1 MIKYYITKKVILCGI
16 NNIFKQGINMK
27 KLKFLTTSLL
37 FSMALNATTIY
48 YNGEGN
54 DIGEWSIIEDASTD
68 NASLTE
74 IHDDTLNSTVMQFTD
89 GGVYR
94 LALPNNQFWANST
107 EKVLSFDM
115 RLNSYYTIFVY
126 VDTLDGPKVLFYN
139 AINVHVGHHGV
150 GILNAIGNGRTHMFE
165 RSGWMEPHGAPAFNR
180 NGWVRA
186 TLDLDR
192 ELRDTEPD
200 NRVVRVLSMRVAGTA
215 GRIDNVS
222 LSNPTRV
229 THGEDEEDWSITA
242 GVPAGGTIDEHQ
254 EGGDRGEVISFSGTD
269 TSNSYSTGG
278 WNDTTHDIIQWK
290 MKTSNNYKFIV
301 HTTTA
306 NGARDLIYVTDR
318 ADRALNANNEIGI
331 GIGWSRDGDG
341 VPYGNGTDGRWQTM
355 TRNVATDIAEF
366 DHGNTL
372 TSINGV
378 TVMGT
383 NGRTSTAPMAA
394 SDILF
399 DDLQLFSSVTPT
411 LATGEA
417 YELHSWN
424 LGMNSVKIS
433 FKDDSEG
440 EAGFKYINA
449 DTQEQLGVDLAP
461 MAGVGSSGIGQI
473 NGLTP
478 NTTYNIS
485 VQTFFNDGRASTL
498 SEPLSITT
506 LVDPN
511 AGNEAADDLHR
522 WRLRSDSVR
531 ISFKDNAN
539 GEIGFKYINDAT
551 GTQMGNDLPATAGT
565 GTASIGQING
575 LTQNTTYTVRVHTLF
590 DDGRATAISEP
601 ITFTTLVDP
610 NAGNEA
616 ADDLH
621 FWTLRATSVKISFRD
636 NAEGETEFRFVNDA
650 TGEQMGNS
658 LPATTG
664 TGTASIGQING
675 LTANTTY
682 TVRVHTL
689 FNDGRATAISEPISF
704 TTLAQ

>member
-1 MIKYYITKKVILCGI
+1 
-16 NNIFKQGINMK
+16 MK
-27 KLKFLTTSLL
+27 NLKFLTTALML
-37 FSMALNATTIY
+37 SMTLNATTIY

-54 DIGEWSIIEDASTD
+54 DVGEWSIMEDASTD

-74 IHDDTLNSTVMQFTD
+74 VHDDTLNSTVMQFTD

-94 LALPNNQFWANST
+94 LLLPNNQFWANDT

-115 RLNSYYTIFVY
+115 RLNSYYTIYVY

-150 GILNAIGNGRTHMFE
+150 GILNAIGNGSRTYFLEGNNIPLEEQH
-165 RSGWMEPHGAPAFNR
+165 NR

-229 THGEDEEDWSITA
+229 THGANVADWSITS
-242 GVPAGGTIDEHQ
+242 GVPAGGTIEEHQ
-254 EGGDRGEVISFSGTD
+254 EGGERGEVISFSGTD
-269 TSNSYSTGG
+269 TSNSYSTGE

-290 MKTSNNYKFIV
+290 MKTSDNYKFIV

-318 ADRALNANNEIGI
+318 ADRSLNANNEIGI

-341 VPYGNGTDGRWQTM
+341 VPYGDGTDGRWQTM

-378 TVMGT
+378 TVVGT
-383 NGRTSTAPMAA
+383 HSRTSTAPMAA

-440 EAGFKYINA
+440 ETGFRYINA
-449 DTQEQLGVDLAP
+449 DTGEQLGVDLAP

-478 NTTYNIS
+478 NTTYNIK
-485 VQTFFNDGRASTL
+485 VETLFNDGRANTL
-498 SEPLSITT
+498 SEPLSI
-506 LVDPN
+506 
-511 AGNEAADDLHR
+511 
-522 WRLRSDSVR
+522 
-531 ISFKDNAN
+531 
-539 GEIGFKYINDAT
+539 
-551 GTQMGNDLPATAGT
+551 
-565 GTASIGQING
+565 
-575 LTQNTTYTVRVHTLF
+575 
-590 DDGRATAISEP
+590 
-601 ITFTTLVDP
+601 TTLVDP

-621 FWTLRATSVKISFRD
+621 FWTLRATSVKISFKD
-636 NAEGETEFRFVNDA
+636 NANGESGFKFVNDA

-658 LPATTG
+658 LPATDG
-664 TGTASIGQING
+664 TGTSSIGQIVG
-675 LTANTTY
+675 LTPNTTY

-689 FNDGRATAISEPISF
+689 FDDGRATAISEPITFTTLEDPNAGNEAADDLHFWTLRATSVKISFRDNSEDETGFKFVNDATGEQMGNTLPATAGTGTASIGQIVGLTPNTTYTVRVHTLFDDDEPAISEPISF

>member
-1 MIKYYITKKVILCGI
+1 
-16 NNIFKQGINMK
+16 MK
-27 KLKFLTTSLL
+27 KIKFLTTALL
-37 FSMALNATTIY
+37 FSMALNAATIY
-48 YNGEGN
+48 YNGEGD
-54 DIGEWSIIEDASTD
+54 DIGEWSIKPGAPNT
-68 NASLTE
+68 ASLNE
-74 IHDDTLNSTVMQFTD
+74 VHDTTLNSTVMQFTD
-89 GGVYR
+89 GATYR
-94 LALPNNQFWANST
+94 LRLPNNQLWANST
-107 EKVLSFDM
+107 EKLLSFDM
-115 RLNSYYTIFVY
+115 RLSSYYTIDVY
-126 VDTLDGPKVLFYN
+126 VDTLDGVRGLFYN
-139 AINVHVGHHGV
+139 AINVHVGHHNM
-150 GILNAIGNGRTHMFE
+150 GILNAIGNGRTHMLQH
-165 RSGWMEPHGAPAFNR
+165 SGWMEPGGAPAFNR

-192 ELRDTEPD
+192 ELMDTEPD
-200 NRVVRVLSMRVAGTA
+200 NRVVRVLSMQISGTA

-222 LSNPTRV
+222 LSNPNRI
-229 THGEDEEDWSITA
+229 THGANAQDWSITA
-242 GVPAGGTIDEHQ
+242 GVPAGGTIKNHQ
-254 EGGDRGEVISFSGTD
+254 EDEDRGNVVSFSGTA

-278 WNDTTHDIIQWK
+278 WNDTTHDILQWK
-290 MKTSNNYKFIV
+290 MRTANNYKFIV

-306 NGARDLIYVTDR
+306 NGARDLVYVTDR
-318 ADRALNANNEIGI
+318 ADRALNGDNEIGI
-331 GIGWSRDGDG
+331 GIGWSRNGDG
-341 VPYGNGTDGRWQTM
+341 ATYNDGTDGRWQTM
-355 TRNVATDIAEF
+355 TRNIATDITEF

-378 TVMGT
+378 TVVGT
-383 NGRTSTAPMAA
+383 NGRASTAPMAA
-394 SDILF
+394 SDILI
-399 DDLQLFSSVTPT
+399 DDIQLFSSVVPT
-411 LATGEA
+411 LATGSA
-417 YELHSWN
+417 YQLHAWR
-424 LGMNSVKIS
+424 LRMDSVRIS
-433 FKDDSEG
+433 FNDNSEG
-440 EAGFKYINA
+440 EVGFRYINT
-449 DTQEQLGVDLAP
+449 DSNEQLGVDVAP
-461 MAGVGSSGIGQI
+461 MAGVGSSGIAQI

-478 NTTYNIS
+478 NTTYNIA
-485 VQTFFNDGRASTL
+485 VQTFFTDGRASTL
-498 SEPLSITT
+498 SEPISITT

-511 AGNEAADDLHR
+511 AGNESADDLHF

-531 ISFKDNAN
+531 ISFRDNSN
-539 GEIGFKYINDAT
+539 GETGFRYINDAT
-551 GTQMGNDLPATAGT
+551 GTKMGNDLPTTAGT

-575 LTQNTTYTVRVHTLF
+575 LTQNSTYTIRVHTLF
-590 DDGRATAISEP
+590 NDGRATAISEP